1 MVSIEMSW
9 ASCKVFNGQG
19 FSSLHFRPR
28 LMTKGGGE
36 ISAFA
41 LLSEFYF
48 GAYVCS
54 SKVMKFFRAAKD
66 TQITIL
72 KDGKH
77 FIDTKISIN
86 GEAEWLG
93 TFIYGPP
100 HRDEKQQ
107 FWEVMTN
114 LRSGSDNSWLVI
126 GDTNVVTNQDEKLG
140 GAPFNPNDARF
151 FYDFVDSTGLLEL
164 PISGGAYTWSNQR
177 SDEESILEKLDR
189 AMCSLEWSSSYPKAI
204 GLLDV
209 AIGSDHA
216 SILIL
221 PQGLKKKYKKEFKF
235 ESKWLL
241 EEECTSTVQKSWA
254 SISQRRN
261 SHRFGMLSCYG
272 LCGNHVMDLSLKACW
287 SRPGIVGC
295 MEPGGRKRKGNENN
309 HSKLQEKDNQ
319 KDRMCMEL
327 VDKIKL
333 AEVSAANH
341 SRELQSSKT
350 LVYDL
355 EKELETMRQEQTSLQ
370 QRVKELQDVQ
380 ANIVELQDRVKSFT
394 DLLSSKDQEIEA
406 LTQALDEEEV
416 QIEELTKKIEELEK
430 VLQQKNTDIENLEA
444 SRGKAVKKLS
454 ITMSK
459 FDELRALSESL
470 ITQVEQLQSQLQD
483 RDAEISFL
491 RQEVTRCTNDVL
503 AASQIGNKK
512 DSDEIN
518 EFLIWIESI
527 VPRVGSPDLHFDTK
541 DYKEPEYREIIHKRI
556 SSMVSE
562 VEDLRGI
569 AKNRD
574 ELLQAERSK
583 VEELTHKE
591 DLA

>member
-1 MVSIEMSW
+1 MKAEIIE
-9 ASCKVFNGQG
+9 G
-19 FSSLHFRPR
+19 
-28 LMTKGGGE
+28 
-36 ISAFA
+36 
-41 LLSEFYF
+41 SERE
-48 GAYVCS
+48 
-54 SKVMKFFRAAKD
+54 MK
-66 TQITIL
+66 ITIAN
-72 KDGKH
+72 
-77 FIDTKISIN
+77 FRRRITRKIGCAWS
-86 GEAEWLG
+86 
-93 TFIYGPP
+93 
-100 HRDEKQQ
+100 
-107 FWEVMTN
+107 
-114 LRSGSDNSWLVI
+114 
-126 GDTNVVTNQDEKLG
+126 
-140 GAPFNPNDARF
+140 
-151 FYDFVDSTGLLEL
+151 LL
-164 PISGGAYTWSNQR
+164 I
-177 SDEESILEKLDR
+177 K
-189 AMCSLEWSSSYPKAI
+189 
-204 GLLDV
+204 
-209 AIGSDHA
+209 
-216 SILIL
+216 
-221 PQGLKKKYKKEFKF
+221 
-235 ESKWLL
+235 SK
-241 EEECTSTVQKSWA
+241 
-254 SISQRRN
+254 
-261 SHRFGMLSCYG
+261 
-272 LCGNHVMDLSLKACW
+272 
-287 SRPGIVGC
+287 
-295 MEPGGRKRKGNENN
+295 
-309 HSKLQEKDNQ
+309 
-319 KDRMCMEL
+319 
-327 VDKIKL
+327 
-333 AEVSAANH
+333 
-341 SRELQSSKT
+341 
-350 LVYDL
+350 
-355 EKELETMRQEQTSLQ
+355 
-370 QRVKELQDVQ
+370 
-380 ANIVELQDRVKSFT
+380 
-394 DLLSSKDQEIEA
+394 IEA